1 MGNKALPGNM
11 GTQACLQLCLVVC
24 LAKAEFLGEDVK
36 IKFVFDPY
44 EENQDLNNV
53 SSLSDFPFT
62 SNLRNVS
69 ISSYF
74 ESVNDEEKYE
84 STTKADRKDLNPG
97 RALDIEELAN
107 NNLVR
112 VNF

>member
-1 MGNKALPGNM
+1 M
-11 GTQACLQLCLVVC
+11 
-24 LAKAEFLGEDVK
+24 K

-44 EENQDLNNV
+44 EENQDV

-74 ESVNDEEKYE
+74 ESVNDEGKFE
-84 STTKADRKDLNPG
+84 STTKAYRKDLKPG
-97 RALDIEELAN
+97 RALDIEELVN
-107 NNLVR
+107 NDLVG
-112 VNF
+112 VNFTKVASSKVSKARFQ